1 MVVQTNNRVKTT
13 TKLLWD
19 AFGLGCCCLA
29 WLWGYDNCFVTCDVT
44 GYIAAECTGTTN
56 HSTAS
61 KQLGYFLAGKVRKKT
76 RILERTGASNLTFL
90 PVVFKPLPTP
100 RDLKCLPLLL

>member
-1 MVVQTNNRVKTT
+1 MVVQTNNRVKPT

-61 KQLGYFLAGKVRKKT
+61 KQLGYFFGGESQEKNKNFGTDR
-76 RILERTGASNLTFL
+76 RQ
-90 PVVFKPLPTP
+90 
-100 RDLKCLPLLL
+100 